1 MNRLRIFGPLV
12 TVVIITL
19 WAWAS
24 FVNNA
29 YFSHHDS
36 QHIAR
41 LYVFVTG
48 ISQGQWYPRWVDLFG
63 FNFGYALF
71 NFYPPLVYYAGALF
85 HLFGASYVW
94 SIKLVGI
101 TGFIIAA
108 YGAYCY
114 VRNTT
119 DNKWAA
125 YMAAILYTY
134 APYHGVNLYVR
145 GALAEFVSMA
155 VLPWVFVA
163 LEALR
168 RGSKWGGVGF
178 AAALGLLMLAH
189 PLIAFPSTFFIAAYI
204 GASFFATKR
213 RREYFVHTLVAGVM
227 GLAVS
232 AYFWVPS
239 MVERSYT
246 LVDTMLTRELASYQ
260 IHFIEPWQL
269 WSSAWGYGGS
279 GAGLADNLSFQLGK
293 LHILFAATSLM
304 LLPTYL
310 LLKKQKTIHAPML
323 FPFAIMSFFLI
334 FAIAMTLSVSRPL
347 WDAVSFLW
355 YLQFPWRFLTF
366 VALFISIVAAYSL
379 VFIMRLVPE
388 RLNGRFIHRAMTFAV
403 VAVLI
408 ILGVYSQSRFRPE
421 AYWSGDDRQWTRFE
435 EIAWRVSRTSHEFA
449 PYGVAL
455 KTSEYGTTI
464 IDISKDEINKTL
476 YETQGAAQVDVKNT
490 NDDYA
495 QKTFTVRSPVSF
507 QFVLRRFS
515 FPGWTAYIDGEAS
528 EISSFG
534 RYKLMQ
540 ISVPPGEHE
549 VRFAFENTPIRTISS
564 VVSMVAIFTLL
575 GWIAY
580 QVPRIKA

>member
-1 MNRLRIFGPLV
+1 MNRLRFLRSLFVI
-12 TVVIITL
+12 VIITL

-24 FVNNA
+24 LVNNA

-41 LYVFVTG
+41 LYTFVTG

-63 FNFGYALF
+63 FNFGYPLF
-71 NFYPPLVYYAGALF
+71 NFYPPLVYYVGALF
-85 HLFGASYVW
+85 HLLGSSYVW

-101 TGFIIAA
+101 SGFIIAA
-108 YGAYCY
+108 YGAYRY
-114 VRNTT
+114 VKTT
-119 DNKWAA
+119 TNNQWAA
-125 YMAAILYTY
+125 YAAAILYTY

-155 VLPWVFVA
+155 VLPWVFVS

-168 RGSKWGGVGF
+168 RGNKWGAGGF
-178 AAALGLLMLAH
+178 ATSLALLMLAH
-189 PLIAFPSTFFIAAYI
+189 PLIAFPATFFIGPYIVAA
-204 GASFFATKR
+204 FFTVKNR
-213 RREYFVHTLVAGVM
+213 RAYTAQTILGGVF
-227 GLAVS
+227 GLAMS

-239 MVERSYT
+239 MLERTYT

-260 IHFIEPWQL
+260 IHFVEPIQL

-293 LHILFAATSLM
+293 LHILMAGLSV
-304 LLPTYL
+304 LLGITYF
-310 LLKKQKTIHAPML
+310 LLKKRTGERNISL
-323 FPFAIMSFFLI
+323 FAVCITTLFLLLSI
-334 FAIAMTLSVSRPL
+334 GMTLQLSRPL

-366 VALFISIVAAYSL
+366 ASFFISILGAYGVAYVMELARSRASDALINRVAMMVIVALFFVLGTYS
-379 VFIMRLVPE
+379 
-388 RLNGRFIHRAMTFAV
+388 
-403 VAVLI
+403 
-408 ILGVYSQSRFRPE
+408 YSRFRPE
-421 AYWSGDDRQWTRFE
+421 TYWSGDDRQWTRFE

-464 IDISKDEINKTL
+464 IDISEDEINRVL
-476 YETQGAAQVDVKNT
+476 YETPGTRAVEVENT
-490 NDDYA
+490 RDDYA
-495 QKTFTVRSPVSF
+495 QKTFTVRSPASF

-515 FPGWTAYIDGEAS
+515 FPGWTAYVDGRAS

-564 VVSMVAIFTLL
+564 VVSLLAIVTLL

-580 QVPRIKA
+580 QIPRKKA